1 MLERLPT
8 GLVFNFPS
16 PFFSLAFDFLRLAF
30 NLLSAPLGLQFLIL
44 GSLSYLLF
52 GFANCLLASALPFV
66 LGLVAIL
73 CLLC

>member
-16 PFFSLAFDFLRLAF
+16 PFFSLAF